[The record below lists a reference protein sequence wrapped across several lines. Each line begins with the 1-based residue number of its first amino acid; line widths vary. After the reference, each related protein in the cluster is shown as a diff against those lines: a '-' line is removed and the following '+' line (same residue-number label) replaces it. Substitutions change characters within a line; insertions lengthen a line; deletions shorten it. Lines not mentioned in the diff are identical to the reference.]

1 MEITEGIVAGV
12 VVSLLVAAFARSRGW
27 GIALPV
33 LFAGILF
40 GVLPFGPNAPND
52 AGSVFLLVLAPL
64 VFGEALSSSYVDI
77 RRVSRPVLALAV
89 GLVVVSSV
97 AVGAV
102 ATAVI
107 PGIPLAI
114 ALALGAVLSP
124 TDAVSVA
131 AIARRVGLPHRLVT
145 ILEGES
151 LVNDGTGLTLLRV
164 ALVSASAGAVTGGQ
178 ALGILALAVL
188 GGIGVGAI
196 VGLLLVL
203 LMRRSTDSLVVNVMV
218 LVAPFPAYFGAE
230 AVQGSGILAVVTTAL
245 IAANA
250 MTTDSGFRGRPASV
264 AAWRQITFILQ
275 AFAFF
280 LVGLELPETFMDLDA
295 RGRSI
300 VPVLVVLILIVLLLA
315 RLTFVGAMVL
325 LGKATTRSGADRI
338 GWRSGIVLAW
348 AGARGPVSGLAAF
361 TIPSTLASGEPFPD
375 RSILLATTFMVITA
389 TLLLAPTLGI
399 VARWV
404 GVTAGPEEDEV
415 RRVRA
420 ALAGKALEQIDDW
433 VEEGIKSGQ
442 PAPEDVVNALRSRY
456 IAELRAAEGVPHPS
470 VTAASEVTR
479 YQRGIIKSQQEEL
492 LRLRDAEAIPDSVV
506 RPIMHSLDA
515 ELAALRQRPLSG

>member
-1 MEITEGIVAGV
+1 MELTEGIVAGV

-40 GVLPFGPNAPND
+40 GFLPFGPSAPDD

-64 VFGEALSSSYVDI
+64 VFGEALSASYVDI

-102 ATAVI
+102 ASAVI

-188 GGIGVGAI
+188 GGIGVGAL
-196 VGLLLVL
+196 VGFLLVL

-218 LVAPFPAYFGAE
+218 LIAPFPAYFGAE

-250 MTTDSGFRGRPASV
+250 MTTDSSFRGRPASV

-280 LVGLELPETFMDLDA
+280 LVGLELPETVLSLDA
-295 RGRSI
+295 RGRTL
-300 VPVLVVLILIVLLLA
+300 VPVLVALILVTLLLA
-315 RLTFVGAMVL
+315 RLVFVGAMVL
-325 LGKATTRSGADRI
+325 FGKAAHRGTL
-338 GWRSGIVLAW
+338 GWRGGLVLAW

-375 RSILLATTFMVITA
+375 RPVLLATTFMVITA

-433 VEEGIKSGQ
+433 VEEGIKTGE
-442 PAPEDVVNALRSRY
+442 PAPEEIVTALRTRY
-456 IAELRAAEGVPHPS
+456 NAELRAAEGEPHPS
-470 VTAASEVTR
+470 VSEASVVAR
-479 YQRGIIKSQQEEL
+479 YQRGIIKAQQEEL
-492 LRLRDAEAIPDSVV
+492 LRLRDSEAIPDAVV
-506 RPIMHSLDA
+506 RPIMHGLDA
-515 ELAALRQRPLSG
+515 ELAALRQRPLPG